1 MKKMLLILITAIGF
15 GIIANA
21 QDVILKQDSSEIKAT
36 NTNKVFRFGIRAGMN
51 FTNMSGYDGLSK
63 MIFGFQSGVV
73 TDFSL
78 PKNFSLQAG
87 LLVAQQGY
95 KIKGTYMQQKSTRR
109 ITLYYLQLPINAQYK
124 INFKR
129 VSLFF
134 QTGPYFGYCF
144 LGTAR
149 DSDDDITLPI
159 RMGYGERDELKTFD
173 FGLGLGVGV
182 RFMDFK
188 WEWVIIS
195 GFTICVLLI

>member
-1 MKKMLLILITAIGF
+1 M
-15 GIIANA
+15 
-21 QDVILKQDSSEIKAT
+21 
-36 NTNKVFRFGIRAGMN
+36 
-51 FTNMSGYDGLSK
+51 
-63 MIFGFQSGVV
+63 

-78 PKNFSLQAG
+78 PKNVSLQAS
-87 LLVAQQGY
+87 LLIAQQGFRTTS
-95 KIKGTYMQQKSTRR
+95 IYMGHKSTYK

-129 VSLFF
+129 ASLFF

-182 RFMDFK
+182 QIYGLQMGVGYNIGLYNLRPSYMSDKSRNHGLAITFAYLFGK
-188 WEWVIIS
+188 YRK
-195 GFTICVLLI
+195 